1 MLRNFSNSRTLR
13 DNIKLGTLTAFTA
26 GTIYI
31 ASLLI
36 FLSFTSNVTGHY
48 AVFAAE
54 ISKGNWSQVA
64 VVGCWIALFFLGSFT
79 ANASVINLNK
89 KSKYFAHAVP
99 LVLEILCLLSVG
111 LYGQYFYQKTME
123 EAQVLV
129 AVMLFATGLQNGL
142 TASISNFLVKTTHLT
157 GTTTD
162 LGILMS
168 MFTHKKYRKNPE
180 LIARA
185 KLLSSIMFAY
195 VLGAV
200 FSGLVYY
207 SLEFRVFYIISL
219 CLLVVIG
226 YDFYKINIRH
236 FKTNYR
242 YTKIYKKPNL
252 MATLYDKIHGIPEV
266 PAVSVP
272 QKRTGKSKL
281 VLDEKML

>member
-1 MLRNFSNSRTLR
+1 MLRNYSNSRTLG
-13 DNIKLGTLTAFTA
+13 DNIRLGTLTAFTA
-26 GTIYI
+26 GTINI

-64 VVGCWIALFFLGSFT
+64 VVGAWIFLFFFGSFT
-79 ANASVINLNK
+79 ANFFVINFNK
-89 KSKYFAHAVP
+89 KSKYFAHAMP
-99 LVLEILCLLSVG
+99 LVLEIICLLAVG
-111 LYGQYFYQKTME
+111 IYGQFYYQKTLE
-123 EAQVLV
+123 EAEYLV
-129 AVMLFATGLQNGL
+129 ALMLFATGLQNGL

-185 KLLSSIMFAY
+185 KLLSSILFSY

-200 FSGLVYY
+200 FSGFTYY
-207 SLEFRVFYIISL
+207 YLEFSVFYVISV

-226 YDFYKINIRH
+226 YDFYKINLRH

-242 YTKIYKKPNL
+242 YAKIYNKPNF
-252 MATLYDKIHGIPEV
+252 MAFMYEKIHGTSE
-266 PAVSVP
+266 A
-272 QKRTGKSKL
+272 KEDKKEKSKL
-281 VLDEKML
+281 VLEEKMT

>member
-1 MLRNFSNSRTLR
+1 MG

-26 GTIYI
+26 GTINI

-54 ISKGNWSQVA
+54 ISKGNWTQVA
-64 VVGCWIALFFLGSFT
+64 VVGAWIFLFFFGSFT
-79 ANASVINLNK
+79 ANFFVINFNR
-89 KSKYFAHAVP
+89 KSKYFAHAMP
-99 LVLEILCLLSVG
+99 LFLEIICLLSVG
-111 LYGQYFYQKTME
+111 IYGQFFYRKTME
-123 EAQVLV
+123 EAEALV
-129 AVMLFATGLQNGL
+129 AIMLFATGLQNGL

-162 LGILMS
+162 LGILAS

-185 KLLSSIMFAY
+185 KLLMSIMLSY

-207 SLEFRVFYIISL
+207 SLEFRVFYFISF
-219 CLLVVIG
+219 CLTIVIG
-226 YDFYKINIRH
+226 YDFYKINLRH
-236 FKTNYR
+236 FHTNYR
-242 YTKIYKKPNL
+242 YVKIYNKPNF
-252 MATLYDKIHGIPEV
+252 MAYLYEKVHGNSVKRDKRQEKG
-266 PAVSVP
+266 
-272 QKRTGKSKL
+272 KL
-281 VLDEKML
+281 VFDE